1 MSKIN
6 TDSAKNG
13 FIKET
18 KKESGYKKAAEFL
31 ILVGKEQAAKIL
43 KHLSEEEIQGITEE
57 IAETKSIDKDKA
69 KKILDEFG
77 YLLKTRDLV
86 ARGGLDKAKEMLTAA
101 FGEEKGGAI
110 YEKILQRTIPHP
122 FVFLNDLDFDQV
134 LNLLK
139 NESSPV
145 LSVILSHLEHGLAA
159 KILSSL
165 SIEMQKNIAKRIANM
180 EKIVPEVLRST
191 EQSLLKKVREQG
203 RLVTKEIDGKNALL
217 NIIKHMNL
225 SDEESLI
232 TGLSD
237 KDPELAESIKINLF
251 TIEIVLK
258 IRDKDFQK
266 ILQEFEDKEIA
277 LILKGEND
285 QIKDKFLS
293 NVSSR
298 RKEIIELEYK
308 AYGEVLKKDKDEIT
322 LDFLNYLR
330 EENAKGELLIIREE
344 DQFIM

>member
-6 TDSAKNG
+6 TEPSKNG

-18 KKESGYKKAAEFL
+18 QKESGYKKAAEFL
-31 ILVGKEQAAKIL
+31 ILVGKDQAANIL
-43 KHLSEEEIQGITEE
+43 KHLSEEEIQGISEE
-57 IAETKSIDKDKA
+57 IAKTESIDKDKA

-77 YLLKTRDLV
+77 YLIKTRDLV
-86 ARGGLDKAKEMLTAA
+86 ARGGLDKAKEMLTVA
-101 FGEEKGGAI
+101 FGDEKGEAI
-110 YEKILQRTIPHP
+110 YEKILQRTVPHP
-122 FVFLNDLDFDQV
+122 FAFLNDLEFEQV
-134 LNLLK
+134 LSLLK
-139 NESSPV
+139 EESPPV

-165 SIEMQKNIAKRIANM
+165 TIEKQKNIAKRIANM
-180 EKIVPEVLRST
+180 EKIAPEVLRSA

-203 RLVTKEIDGKNALL
+203 KVITREIDGKNALL

-237 KDPELAESIKINLF
+237 KDPELAETIKFNLF
-251 TIEIVLK
+251 TIEIVLS

-266 ILQEFEDKEIA
+266 VLQDFEDKDIA

-285 QIKDKFLS
+285 DIKSRFFNS
-293 NVSSR
+293 VSSR

-308 AYGEVLKKDKDEIT
+308 ALGEVLKKDKDDIT
-322 LDFLNYLR
+322 LEFLKYLR
-330 EENAKGELLIIREE
+330 EKNEKGELVIIREE
-344 DQFIM
+344 DKYIC